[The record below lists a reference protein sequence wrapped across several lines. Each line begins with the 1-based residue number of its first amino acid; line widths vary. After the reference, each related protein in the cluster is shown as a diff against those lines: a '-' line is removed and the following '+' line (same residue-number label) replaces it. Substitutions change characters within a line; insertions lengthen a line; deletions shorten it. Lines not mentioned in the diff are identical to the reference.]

1 MYEGKKAELEMKKVL
16 LAGKVLEQKVFQCNI
31 LRYNAEQERVY
42 LVLEKDELTNI
53 SLDGIY
59 ECRIETGKMWL
70 VGEGRIVER
79 YYNEAGKILELQI
92 ENGFYKNNIK
102 SVDKQEVE

>member
-1 MYEGKKAELEMKKVL
+1 MKKVL

-42 LVLEKDELTNI
+42 LVLEKDELTNMFFGWN
-53 SLDGIY
+53 L
-59 ECRIETGKMWL
+59 CVRIETGKMWL

>member
-1 MYEGKKAELEMKKVL
+1 MCEGKRAELEMKKTI
-16 LAGKVLEQKVFQCNI
+16 LAGEVLEQKVFECSI

-42 LVLEKDELTNI
+42 LILENDELTSV

-59 ECRIETGKMWL
+59 ECRIEAGKIWL

>member
-70 VGEGRIVER
+70 VGEGRILER